1 MSGGDDGG
9 KKGGGCGIER
19 VGGSDKNNYNI

>member
-1 MSGGDDGG
+1 VVGMMVE
-9 KKGGGCGIER
+9 KKGGDCGIER